1 MKKNIMRAQDE
12 INNAIE
18 KYSKTIYKVAFSYT
32 KDKSISE
39 DILQDVLIKFMTD
52 STNFYEDE
60 HEKAWLIRVTIN
72 ECKKFY
78 RSIWNLRRISLE
90 DIYPFSD
97 IEKHDVFYAVMDLPK
112 KYRLIIHLY
121 YYEQL
126 SIKEISSLL
135 NANENT
141 IMSLLYRGRKILRNI
156 MEVDYEYKRI

>member
-52 STNFYEDE
+52 STNFHEDE